1 MSAFAIDTN
10 VAVYAFS
17 KDARRLVAMDLLNAG
32 PRISIQLLNEFVSVG
47 LRKRRVEW
55 SEIEESLDII
65 TQLAASTRA
74 VSYEMHDLGR
84 IVSQRFQLSFYDAL
98 IAAAALLDECDIL
111 YSEDMQHGLI
121 IDGRLTIMNPFLTM
135 DAA

>member
-1 MSAFAIDTN
+1 MSAFAIDTD

-17 KDARRLVAMDLLNAG
+17 KDARRLIAMDLLNAG

-74 VSYEMHDLGR
+74 VSYEVHDLGR

>member
-1 MSAFAIDTN
+1 MSAFAIDTD

-17 KDARRLVAMDLLNAG
+17 KGARRLIAMDLLNAG

-74 VSYEMHDLGR
+74 VSYEVHDLGR

>member
-17 KDARRLVAMDLLNAG
+17 RDDRRLVSMDLLNAG
-32 PRISIQLLNEFVSVG
+32 PKISIQLLNEFVSVS

-65 TQLAASTRA
+65 TELAASMRD
-74 VSYEMHDLGR
+74 VSYEVHDLGR
-84 IVSQRFQLSFYDAL
+84 IVSQRYLLSFYDAL
-98 IAAAALLDECDIL
+98 IVAAALLDECEVL

-121 IDGRLTIMNPFLTM
+121 IDGRLTITNPFLSM
-135 DAA
+135 EAS

>member
-1 MSAFAIDTN
+1 MTAFAIDTN

-74 VSYEMHDLGR
+74 VSYEVHDLGR

-98 IAAAALLDECDIL
+98 IAAAALLDECDVL

-121 IDGRLTIMNPFLTM
+121 IDGRLTIMNPFLTI

>member
-17 KDARRLVAMDLLNAG
+17 RDDRRLVSMDLLNAG
-32 PRISIQLLNEFVSVG
+32 PKMSIQLLNEFVSVS

-65 TQLAASTRA
+65 TELAASMRD
-74 VSYEMHDLGR
+74 VSYEVHDLAR
-84 IVSQRFQLSFYDAL
+84 IVSQRYRFSFYDAL
-98 IAAAALLDECDIL
+98 IVAAALLDECEVL
-111 YSEDMQHGLI
+111 YSEDMQNGLI
-121 IDGRLTIMNPFLTM
+121 IDGRLTITNPFLPM
-135 DAA
+135 DAS

>member
-32 PRISIQLLNEFVSVG
+32 PKISVQLLNEFVSVG
-47 LRKRRVEW
+47 LRKRRVAW

-74 VSYEMHDLGR
+74 ISYEVHDLGR
-84 IVSQRFQLSFYDAL
+84 IVSQRFRLSFYDSL
-98 IAAAALLDECDIL
+98 IAAAALLDECDTL

-121 IDGRLTIMNPFLTM
+121 IDGRLTITNPFLSM
-135 DAA
+135 EAS